1 MIGIIIAFVLGYW
14 LGEKKESKQEE
25 YVRDHEYTGKIE
37 YNDMDYGYV
46 RDGESVKD
54 LT

>member
-1 MIGIIIAFVLGYW
+1 MIGIIIAFLLGYW
-14 LGEKKESKQEE
+14 LGEKGKPKQK
-25 YVRDHEYTGKIE
+25 EYTESIK
-37 YNDMDYGYV
+37 YNEMDYGYA

>member
-1 MIGIIIAFVLGYW
+1 MIGIIIAFLLGYW
-14 LGEKKESKQEE
+14 LREKNEIKQE
-25 YVRDHEYTGKIE
+25 EYTGKIE
-37 YNDMDYGYV
+37 YNGMDYGYV